1 MSEAP
6 RDHVAIDVG
15 YHDHDPSVTDLEAM
29 MSDLNMNP
37 SASSSSSRHCI
48 FRIPNNLLSHNENA
62 YVPEAFSIGP
72 YHYAKQ
78 HHKSTAQKIKLRYLH
93 GLISRL
99 SSAGITLRDIADTIR
114 GIEEEARACY
124 AEPVDMCVDEFVKV
138 LVLDGCFIVEL
149 FRKNAYEDLRG
160 DNDNDPVFSTSCVLQ
175 FLYHDL
181 ILLENQIPWLVLDRL
196 FDMTNVINPNKYYKS
211 LTRLAIDFFNNIF
224 HFSPPSI
231 LPLLTNKEFESKH
244 ILSLLRNSLV
254 SSSEKA
260 KDKNWGW
267 QRLPPVTALDE
278 MGMKFKKGRE
288 GVSILDIEFKD
299 GVLVIPLLF
308 FQDMTTECLFRN
320 LIGLEQCL
328 PNCASVITGFVTLMA
343 DLIKTTKDVEILCNN
358 GVVDSWLN
366 IEETTAI
373 FYRLYQG
380 TFLKDNYYLGLT
392 NEVFKYYYWKRNHFQ
407 RRWPTYRRELKRE
420 YFYNP
425 WALISS
431 IAGVVLLVLTFLQTV
446 FTITSSK

>member
-1 MSEAP
+1 
-6 RDHVAIDVG
+6 
-15 YHDHDPSVTDLEAM
+15 
-29 MSDLNMNP
+29 
-37 SASSSSSRHCI
+37 
-48 FRIPNNLLSHNENA
+48 
-62 YVPEAFSIGP
+62 
-72 YHYAKQ
+72 
-78 HHKSTAQKIKLRYLH
+78 
-93 GLISRL
+93 
-99 SSAGITLRDIADTIR
+99 
-114 GIEEEARACY
+114 
-124 AEPVDMCVDEFVKV
+124 
-138 LVLDGCFIVEL
+138 
-149 FRKNAYEDLRG
+149 
-160 DNDNDPVFSTSCVLQ
+160 
-175 FLYHDL
+175 
-181 ILLENQIPWLVLDRL
+181 
-196 FDMTNVINPNKYYKS
+196 
-211 LTRLAIDFFNNIF
+211 
-224 HFSPPSI
+224 
-231 LPLLTNKEFESKH
+231 
-244 ILSLLRNSLV
+244 
-254 SSSEKA
+254 
-260 KDKNWGW
+260 
-267 QRLPPVTALDE
+267 

-328 PNCASVITGFVTLMA
+328 PNCASVITCYVTLMA

-373 FYRLYQG
+373 IYRLYQG

-407 RRWPTYRRELKRE
+407 RRRPTYRRELKRE